1 MHLQEA
7 CNRPW
12 MGLYLRFL
20 AVVFAWSALVHFAS
34 LLGFGERSWGEM
46 PLAWRIGDV
55 VYAVLDTAIV
65 IGLWKR
71 TVWGVVCLLLAI
83 TSQFTVW
90 GVVCLLLAITS
101 QFTIYTAFVD
111 YFAFTEA
118 HRKAIKGLLT
128 GEAAALVLFVLL
140 LILRK

>member
-83 TSQFTVW
+83 TSQFT
-90 GVVCLLLAITS
+90 
-101 QFTIYTAFVD
+101 IYTAFVD